1 MDNISRQLF
10 KVTFLE
16 IEMTIKGVGSQWE
29 VDTRVGYPVDLQLGQ
44 VHVKDIVKDLY

>member
-1 MDNISRQLF
+1 
-10 KVTFLE
+10 
-16 IEMTIKGVGSQWE
+16 MTIKGVGSQWE

>member
-1 MDNISRQLF
+1 
-10 KVTFLE
+10 
-16 IEMTIKGVGSQWE
+16 MTRAYIGSQWE